1 MKKKALVSVLSVALV
16 LCFAAGATIA
26 WLKDQTQEVKNTF
39 TVGDVDIAMSETVG
53 EELKNT
59 DDTTSAIVNDTYKM
73 VPGATLSKDPKV
85 IVNAGSEACWLF
97 VTIEKSANFDDFM
110 TFDVATG
117 WTLVDG
123 ETNVYYREVAA
134 TGADEQ
140 TFPVI
145 KGDTVK
151 VNTNVTKEMLN
162 SLTSDTSDTSSA
174 YVGYP
179 TLTFKA
185 YAVQKDYLTKS
196 SDGTAVITAADAWA
210 LAQ

>member
-59 DDTTSAIVNDTYKM
+59 DDTTSAIINDTYKM

-97 VTIEKSANFDDFM
+97 VTIDKSTNFDDFM
-110 TFDVATG
+110 TFDVADG
-117 WTLVDG
+117 WTLIDG

-134 TGADEQ
+134 TGADAQ

-145 KGDTVK
+145 KDNTVNVK
-151 VNTNVTKEMLN
+151 TDVTKEMLN
-162 SLTSDTSDTSSA
+162 SLTSDTSGTSSVN
-174 YVGYP
+174 VGYP

-185 YAVQKDYLTKS
+185 YAVQKDYLTKA
-196 SDGTAVITAADAWA
+196 DGSAVTTAADAWA

>member
-1 MKKKALVSVLSVALV
+1 MKKKALVSVLSAALV

-53 EELKNT
+53 EELQNT
-59 DDTTSAIVNDTYKM
+59 DDTTSAIINDTYKM

-97 VTIEKSANFDDFM
+97 VTIDKSANFDDFM
-110 TFDVATG
+110 TFDVADG

-134 TGADEQ
+134 TGAEAQ

-145 KGDTVK
+145 KDNTVNVK
-151 VNTNVTKEMLN
+151 TDVTKEMLN
-162 SLTSDTSDTSSA
+162 SLTSDTSNTSSA
-174 YVGYP
+174 YFGYP

-185 YAVQKDYLTKS
+185 YAVQKDYLAKA
-196 SDGTAVITAADAWA
+196 DGTAVTIAADAWA

>member
-97 VTIEKSANFDDFM
+97 VTIEKSANFDGFLDYE
-110 TFDVATG
+110 VADC
-117 WTLVDG
+117 WTELKDG
-123 ETNVYYREVAA
+123 VYYY
-134 TGADEQ
+134 
-140 TFPVI
+140 
-145 KGDTVK
+145 KGTDLDTLLTEDKTYSVLKDDKVYVK
-151 VNTNVTKEMLN
+151 NTVTKDNLN
-162 SLTSDTSDTSSA
+162 SIATSSD
-174 YVGYP
+174 GDIRP

-185 YAVQKDYLTKS
+185 YAVQKDYLTKA
-196 SDGTAVITAADAWA
+196 DDTAVTTAADAWA

>member
-53 EELKNT
+53 GELKNT

-73 VPGATLSKDPKV
+73 VPGATLSKDPEV

-97 VTIEKSANFDDFM
+97 VTIDQSANFDNFM
-110 TFDVATG
+110 TFDVADG
-117 WTLVDG
+117 WNLVGG
-123 ETNVYYREVAA
+123 ETNVYYREVTA
-134 TGADEQ
+134 TGAVAQ

-145 KGDTVK
+145 KDNTVK
-151 VNTNVTKEMLN
+151 VKTGVTKEMLN

-196 SDGTAVITAADAWA
+196 DGTAVITAADAWA
-210 LAQ
+210 LAK